1 MDKTKKSSSSQ
12 EHPVLEKT
20 EKDSPPEKQKFI
32 RNDKYFTISI
42 YALIVVFISVLII
55 KAVISSSETIATLKG
70 IMNVL
75 MPFCIGILIAY
86 VLNPLITRLEQFF
99 YRKFKRKKHGL
110 SMVLS
115 IAITYI
121 VCLGLILLTLS
132 YIIPQIINSI
142 TEIINYI
149 PETYTA
155 LISFLN
161 NLNEHFPNLDLEFL
175 NQMAQSVIP
184 DLINYLRN
192 FTAELVPTLYVLSV
206 SIVQWLVN
214 LLIAIIVSI
223 YLLAGKNDL
232 FRSMRYMLY
241 AFIPKKKLTP
251 CLTTL
256 SECNKIFSNFVVGK
270 FIDSSII
277 GVLCFILMNIF
288 RMPYAL
294 LISAIVGVTNMIPY
308 FGPFIGAIPGIFILL
323 MVSPF
328 KALGFSVLILALQQ
342 FDGLILGPKILG
354 DSTGLRPLWII
365 FAITVGGSFA
375 GVLGMF
381 LGVPT
386 VAVIRYLFLGY
397 IRKRLDRKNIPY
409 DEKFLK

>member
-1 MDKTKKSSSSQ
+1 MDEKKKSTSSHEQ
-12 EHPVLEKT
+12 PVLEKT
-20 EKDSPPEKQKFI
+20 EKSSPPEKQKFI

-55 KAVISSSETIATLKG
+55 KAVISSSETIAALKG
-70 IMNVL
+70 IMKVL

-86 VLNPLITRLEQFF
+86 VLNPLITKMEHFF
-99 YRKFKRKKHGL
+99 YRKFKREKHGL

-155 LISFLN
+155 LTSFLN

-175 NQMAQSVIP
+175 NQAAQAIIP

-232 FRSMRYMLY
+232 FRSMRYMMY
-241 AFIPKKKLTP
+241 AFIPQKKLTP

-288 RMPYAL
+288 RLPYAL

-308 FGPFIGAIPGIFILL
+308 FGPFIGAIPGIVIIL
-323 MVSPF
+323 MISPL

-386 VAVIRYLFLGY
+386 VAVIRYLFLGC
-397 IRKRLDRKNIPY
+397 IRRRLDRKQIPY
-409 DEKFLK
+409 DEQVLR